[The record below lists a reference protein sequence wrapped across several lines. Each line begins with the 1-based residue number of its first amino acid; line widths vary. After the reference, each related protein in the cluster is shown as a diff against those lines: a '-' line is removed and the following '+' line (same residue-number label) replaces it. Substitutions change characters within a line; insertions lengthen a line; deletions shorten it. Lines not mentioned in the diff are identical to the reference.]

1 MREGE
6 AGNGGVCVREG
17 EAGRWG
23 MCVREGEAGNEI
35 KLCTSSVAKEEAIHL
50 ISSNLSS
57 SFSYFVILAILSNQE
72 KRP

>member
-1 MREGE
+1 M
-6 AGNGGVCVREG
+6 GGYVWGGG

-23 MCVREGEAGNEI
+23 MCVRGGEAGNKI
-35 KLCTSSVAKEEAIHL
+35 KLCTSSVARQRNKAIHL

-57 SFSYFVILAILSNQE
+57 SFSYLVVLAILSNQ